1 MLSEILICKFC
12 ADSSQNHN
20 HAGPAASRSRYAVD
34 CMEQP
39 EDTSISERMATMIAL
54 LLVSSQ
60 VALARHEVFVDPRAD
75 DTALREHSGASAITT
90 VRTVHEAAA
99 HVRLLLG
106 NKPGIDITVQLLP
119 GVHHVGDAP
128 LILGPEDGGTDGGTV
143 TWRSLDGPSKPAIV
157 GAPQRVTGWKPHPS
171 VKGALSAPL
180 PKSISEGSALRQ
192 LWVNGLRAERPKI
205 YGHGRQPGDN
215 RNGFCL
221 NLTNVTRTEMYP
233 EGSQFDF
240 SSENA
245 TDPSKWKNPGD
256 VEFVYTSCD
265 AINCWIEPR
274 CTVEKVE
281 GSKVSLKQ
289 STGNSSCY
297 HRLYY
302 YSQCFNNGKG
312 PGRQGKRGQNPT
324 HLENVESNFSFPGQF
339 YCEYI
344 LQHAYLAK
352 LLTIAVLQM
361 IEQELAL
368 ATFLVLARLCLTL
381 RPLPQQLHNRS
392 Y

>member
-1 MLSEILICKFC
+1 M
-12 ADSSQNHN
+12 
-20 HAGPAASRSRYAVD
+20 
-34 CMEQP
+34 
-39 EDTSISERMATMIAL
+39 RMACIWAATRPKLALHGL
-54 LLVSSQ
+54 LLIGWMGV
-60 VALARHEVFVDPRAD
+60 VALGGAPVREVFVDPHAD
-75 DTALREHSGASAITT
+75 AATLRRLDGAGAAIT

-99 HVRLLLG
+99 SVRELLARSDA
-106 NKPGIDITVQLLP
+106 PGTDITVQLLP
-119 GVHHVGDAP
+119 GVHHVGDTP
-128 LILGPEDGGTDGGTV
+128 LTLGPEDGGTGDATV
-143 TWRSLDGPSKPAIV
+143 TWRSFGGLENPATV
-157 GAPQRVTGWKPHPS
+157 GAPQRVTGWKTHPS
-171 VKGALSAPL
+171 VKGALMAPL
-180 PKSISEGSALRQ
+180 PKNVSKGATLRQ
-192 LWVNGLRAERPKI
+192 LWVNGLRAERPKV

-221 NLTNVTRTEMYP
+221 NLTNVTRTAMYP

-240 SSENA
+240 SYENA
-245 TDPSKWKNPGD
+245 TDPSTWTNPGD

-324 HLENVESNFSFPGQF
+324 HLENVASNFSFPGQF
-339 YCEYI
+339 YCKCI
-344 LQHAYLAK
+344 MQ
-352 LLTIAVLQM
+352 
-361 IEQELAL
+361 
-368 ATFLVLARLCLTL
+368 LC
-381 RPLPQQLHNRS
+381 